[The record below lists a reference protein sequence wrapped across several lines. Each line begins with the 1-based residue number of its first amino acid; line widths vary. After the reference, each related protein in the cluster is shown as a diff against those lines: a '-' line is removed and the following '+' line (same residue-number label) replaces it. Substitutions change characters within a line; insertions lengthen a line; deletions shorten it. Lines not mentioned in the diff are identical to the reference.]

1 MCSSARRVRNEKR
14 FKFGTDLDGKAKEEL
29 IRLAY
34 EGKERSYSPYSG
46 FQVGAALLAENGRF
60 I

>member
-1 MCSSARRVRNEKR
+1 MEKQ
-14 FKFGTDLDGKAKEEL
+14 KEEL

-46 FQVGAALLAENGRF
+46 FQVGAALLAEKRNGLSRM
-60 I
+60 